1 MFRHWIPWKFLLQRT
16 ARSFGFLDPI
26 TLLARMRSFAQPS
39 EIQEPIELL
48 RAGIIFHARGLINTR
63 AIQHNLDWVWP
74 YWVEKQFDPNDIAF
88 LPRAFAFNHVNLTH
102 RNWTAVGRPNLT
114 VYPIVDPRGLVTPL
128 YDGWS
133 LDFWI
138 VSEDGKRLLPS
149 KLPQVDQKLRLAD
162 NLIITTDCRLEDL
175 VLSTSVSIEI
185 CDHKIGLLIGVKA
198 NSASKGWAVVSVRP
212 YNPEGIQ
219 FVEAVEVDHSGQQ
232 WRVNNETI
240 MRLSDVPE
248 QILFSNYGEGDVL
261 QKIGKAQCDERV
273 TCEVGMATSAA
284 LFRLSGGQT
293 RAFQATV
300 YLEEELRPA
309 SKAQRKENQSW
320 TSSLKPAARLEIPD
334 ARIQF
339 LYEAAVRTLILLS
352 AGEVVPG
359 PYTYR
364 RFWFRDACFMLN
376 SILTVGLKDRC
387 RRLLETFFVRQKH
400 SGYFHSQSGE
410 WDSNGQVLWILERFQ
425 QLTGHAFSN
434 DWQKAVF
441 KAAEWIKRKR
451 ISSSNSER
459 HAGLLPPGFSA
470 EHLGPNDYYYWDDF
484 WALAGLRSAARLAG
498 EFDAASKRREFSA
511 EAQNLEKTIFKSIAA
526 IPESIRGGAIPA
538 SPYRRMDAGAIGSLV
553 ADYPLQITAP
563 GDERIIKTADFL
575 VTNCFYAGGFFQDI
589 VHSGINPYLTLCIA
603 QTFLRNGDWRWR
615 NLFKTVADMA
625 STTGQWPEAVHP
637 RTGGGCMGDGQHGW
651 AAAEWVMMVRNL
663 FVREE
668 KDKIVIGAGI
678 FPEWLQSGVRIG
690 FGPTLTPFG
699 SIRVIIDNDSN
710 MPALHLDTVW
720 IGEPAPVV
728 TQIPGYKEQ
737 TISDFNCTYRLR
749 KIAP

>member
-16 ARSFGFLDPI
+16 ARSFGVLDPI
-26 TLLARMRSFAQPS
+26 TFLARLRSFAQPS

-48 RAGIIFHARGLINTR
+48 RAGITFHARGLINTR

-74 YWVEKQFDPNDIAF
+74 YWVEKQFDPNDVAF
-88 LPRAFAFNHVNLTH
+88 LPRAFSFNHVNLTH
-102 RNWTAVGRPNLT
+102 RNWTAVGRPDLPL
-114 VYPIVDPRGLVTPL
+114 YPIVDPRGLVTPL

-133 LDFWI
+133 LDFWV
-138 VSEDGKRLLPS
+138 VSEDGKKLLPS
-149 KLPQVDQKLRLAD
+149 KLPQVEQRLNIAD
-162 NLIITTDCRLEDL
+162 NLMVTTDCRLEDL
-175 VLSTSVSIEI
+175 TLNTSVSIETCAQKI
-185 CDHKIGLLIGVKA
+185 CLVIGVQA
-198 NSASKGWAVVSVRP
+198 DSASKAWAAVSVRP

-219 FVEAVEVDHSGQQ
+219 FVEAIEVDHSRRQ
-232 WRVNNETI
+232 WRINSETTI
-240 MRLSDVPE
+240 RMSDVPE
-248 QILFSNYGEGDVL
+248 QILFSNYAEGDVL
-261 QKIGKAQCDERV
+261 HKIGQAQEGEHV
-273 TCEVGMATSAA
+273 TCDVGMATSAA
-284 LFRLSGGQT
+284 LFRLSGNEAKALQV
-293 RAFQATV
+293 AV
-300 YLEEELRPA
+300 YLDEELRREGQAP
-309 SKAQRKENQSW
+309 RKKKQSW
-320 TSSLKPAARLEIPD
+320 SSSLKPAARLAIPD

-376 SILTVGLKDRC
+376 AMLTIGLKDRC
-387 RRLLETFFVRQKH
+387 RRLLEAFFRRQKR
-400 SGYFHSQSGE
+400 SGYFLSQSGE
-410 WDSNGQVLWILERFQ
+410 WDSNGQVLWIFDRFQ
-425 QLTGHAFSN
+425 KLTGHAFSK

-441 KAAEWIKRKR
+441 KGAEWIKRKR
-451 ISSSNSER
+451 ISSTRSER

-470 EHLGPNDYYYWDDF
+470 EHFGPNDYYYWDDF

-498 EFDAASKRREFSA
+498 EFDAAPKQREFSA

-526 IPESIRGGAIPA
+526 IPEAIRGGAIPA
-538 SPYRRMDAGAIGSLV
+538 SPYRRMDAGAVGSLV

-563 GDERIIKTADFL
+563 GDGRIIKTAEFL
-575 VTNCFYAGGFFQDI
+575 LANCFHAGGFFQDI

-603 QTFLRNGDWRWR
+603 QTFLRNGDLRWR
-615 NLFKTVADMA
+615 DLVKTVADSA

-651 AAAEWVMMVRNL
+651 AAAEWVMMMRNL

-678 FPEWLQSGVRIG
+678 FPQWLQSGARIG

-699 SIRVIIDNDSN
+699 SIRVNIDNDN
-710 MPALHLDTVW
+710 NVPHLQLDTVW
-720 IGEPAPVV
+720 IADPAEVQI
-728 TQIPGYKEQ
+728 QIPGYKKQ
-737 TISDFNCTYRLR
+737 TITDFNRAYRLR
-749 KIAP
+749 EIAP